1 MRFPTLSLWLSSV
14 CALSACGS
22 ASLQAP
28 AVADRPKPAIADP
41 ALNCSPLMTAPAKM
55 RGTPTS
61 PATNGWVLVQYR
73 LDGSGKAQQIEV
85 LDQFR
90 AEDVAKEVVNMLRA
104 ASYRQGEVRERCQMV
119 VSYQVVQH

>member
-1 MRFPTLSLWLSSV
+1 MRYPTLSLWLSSL

-28 AVADRPKPAIADP
+28 AMAERPKPVIADP
-41 ALNCSPLMTAPAKM
+41 ALNCSTLMTAPAKIS
-55 RGTPTS
+55 GAPAS

-90 AEDVAKEVVNMLRA
+90 AEDVAKEVVKMLRA
-104 ASYRQGEVRERCQMV
+104 ASHRQGEVRERCQMV
-119 VSYQVVQH
+119 VGYQVVQH